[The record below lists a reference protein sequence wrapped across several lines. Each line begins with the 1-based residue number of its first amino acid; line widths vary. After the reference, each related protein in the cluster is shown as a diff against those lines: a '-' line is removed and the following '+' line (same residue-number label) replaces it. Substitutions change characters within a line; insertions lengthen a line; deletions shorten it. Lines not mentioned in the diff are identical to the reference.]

1 MKRAPRDILVL
12 LSSMMLLLPNAI
24 TPATAS
30 PFILGTGTLTLVSS
44 HFTLGSGCPSSLQ
57 SLVVTYRDNVFTAD
71 IYIYAAIHNTMGQT
85 VSIAN
90 VSATISV
97 GQDVTACLNLSG
109 LQPGTYNASM
119 FATTQTYY
127 ADTYYRGVAL
137 SVVNAMVFTAS

>member
-1 MKRAPRDILVL
+1 MKRAARDVLVL
-12 LSSMMLLLPNAI
+12 LSSMMLVLPSAI
-24 TPATAS
+24 APASAS
-30 PFILGTGTLTLVSS
+30 PFIMGTGTLKLVSS
-44 HFTLGSGCPSSLQ
+44 QFTLGSGCPSSLQ
-57 SLVVTYRDNVFTAD
+57 SLVVTYRDDVFTAD

-90 VSATISV
+90 VSTTISV
-97 GQDVTACLNLSG
+97 GHDITACLNLSG